1 MSQNPA
7 NSVGR
12 PTPITAASVRQ
23 RPTSMP
29 IHKYA
34 PYDAVDIAD
43 RTWPNAR
50 ITKAPRWLS
59 TDLRDG
65 NQALID
71 PMSPA
76 RKRAMFDLLVKMGY
90 KEIEVG
96 FPSSGETDF
105 AFVRSIIEEGAI
117 PEDVTISVLT
127 QAREELIERTVESL
141 VGARQATV
149 HLYNATAPVFRR
161 VVFRGTKEQVKAIAV
176 DGTRLVMEYAEK
188 ILGSDTVFGYQ
199 YSPEIFTDTEL
210 DFALEV
216 CEGVMDVWQPE
227 AGREIILNLPAT
239 VERSAASTHADRFEW
254 MSRNLS
260 RRENVCLSVHP
271 HNDRGTAVA
280 AAELAIMAGADR
292 IEGCLFGQG
301 ERTGNVDLVTLGM
314 NLFSQGVDPEIDF
327 SQIDEIRRT
336 TEYCNQMEIHP
347 RHPYAGDLVYTS
359 FSGSHQ
365 DAIKKGFE
373 AMEADAAAAGKTVDE
388 IPWAV
393 PYLPIDPKDVGRSYE
408 AVIRVNSQSGKGGIA
423 YVLKNDHKLDLP
435 RRMQIEFSKIIQTRT
450 DDVGGEITPAEIW
463 ASFRDEYLP
472 TTENAWGRI
481 ELRSAQAETTTDGGD
496 ALTVEAVVDGV
507 ATVLTGRGNGPIS
520 AFFDALSSVGIDA
533 RLLDY
538 TEHTL
543 SEGASARAASYIEC
557 AIDGKVLWGI
567 GIDPN
572 TTRASLKAV
581 VSAVNRA
588 AR

>member
-1 MSQNPA
+1 MSQSPFV
-7 NSVGR
+7 SR
-12 PTPITAASVRQ
+12 PTPITNATHTQKPSG
-23 RPTSMP
+23 MP
-29 IHKYA
+29 IHKYGR
-34 PYDAVDIAD
+34 YEAVEIPD
-43 RTWPNAR
+43 RTWPERR

-76 RKRAMFDLLVKMGY
+76 RKREMFDLLVRLGY

-117 PEDVTISVLT
+117 PDDVTISVLT
-127 QAREELIERTVESL
+127 QAREDLIERTVESL
-141 VGARQATV
+141 VGAKRATV
-149 HLYNATAPVFRR
+149 HLYNATAPTFRR
-161 VVFRGTKEQVKAIAV
+161 VVFRGSKDDIKQIAV

-188 ILGSDTVFGYQ
+188 LLGPETAFGYQ

-216 CEGVMDVWQPE
+216 CEAVCDVWQPGP
-227 AGREIILNLPAT
+227 GREIILNLPAT
-239 VERSAASTHADRFEW
+239 VERSTPSTHADRFEW
-254 MSRNLS
+254 MSRNLT
-260 RRENVCLSVHP
+260 RREYVCLSVHP

-280 AAELAIMAGADR
+280 AAELALMAGADR

-314 NLFSQGVDPEIDF
+314 NLFSQGVDPQIDF

-336 TEYCNQMEIHP
+336 SEYCNQMEVHP
-347 RHPYAGDLVYTS
+347 RHPYAGDLVYTA

-365 DAIKKGFE
+365 DAIKKGFD
-373 AMEADAAAAGKTVDE
+373 AMEADAAARGKTVDDIE
-388 IPWAV
+388 WAV

-435 RRMQIEFSKIIQTRT
+435 RRMQIEFSRIIQAKT
-450 DDVGGEITPAEIW
+450 DAEGGEVTPAAIW
-463 ASFRDEYLP
+463 SVFQDEYLP
-472 TTENAWGRI
+472 NPDNAWGRI
-481 ELRSAQAETTTDGGD
+481 QLRSGQSTSDTDGTD
-496 ALTVEAVVDGV
+496 TLRVEAVVDGV
-507 ATVLTGRGNGPIS
+507 DTVLTGSGNGPIS
-520 AFFDALSSVGIDA
+520 AFFDALQSIGVDA

-538 TEHTL
+538 QEHTM
-543 SEGASARAASYIEC
+543 SEGASAQAASYIEC
-557 AIDGKVLWGI
+557 AIDGRVLWGI
-567 GIDPN
+567 GIDAN

-581 VSAVNRA
+581 VSAVNRS